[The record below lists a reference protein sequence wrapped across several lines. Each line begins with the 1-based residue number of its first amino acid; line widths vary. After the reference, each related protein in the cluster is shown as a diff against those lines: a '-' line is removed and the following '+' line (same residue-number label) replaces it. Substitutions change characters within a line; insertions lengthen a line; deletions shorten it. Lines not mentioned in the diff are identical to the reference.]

1 MPDSPLRVL
10 ISGGGT
16 GGHIH
21 PALAIAEALKAKR
34 PDVTIE
40 FVGARGRME
49 MERVPAAGHI
59 ITGLPITGID
69 RRLSFRNLLF
79 PFRLARSIWI
89 SRRIVRRFRPDVA
102 IGVGGFASGPLLW
115 VAAKA
120 GIPTVIQEQNGFPG
134 ITNRLLAQHVNR
146 VCAGF
151 PGLERWFPTEKITET
166 GNPLRSGLIDRLSGD
181 GKRGSN
187 AAEARKHFGL
197 DDNLPVLLVL
207 GGSLGAASMNS
218 AVRNLLESGPLE
230 NRGFQILWQCGS
242 RYANEHIEWAKAH
255 GDAGV
260 QVCGFIDRMDLAY
273 DAATLIASRAGA
285 MSIAELALVGKP
297 TLLVP
302 SPHVAEDHQ
311 TKNARSVV
319 DRQGAILITDDQI
332 IQTLGQEVEAL
343 LKDREA
349 CGALSRHMAQTA
361 RPDAAQRVAD
371 VVLNVVSSEATT
383 G

>member
-21 PALAIAEALKAKR
+21 PALAIAEALNATR
-34 PDVTIE
+34 PDATIE

-49 MERVPAAGHI
+49 MERILAAGHI

-115 VAAKA
+115 VAAKD

-151 PGLERWFPTEKITET
+151 PGLERWFPEEKITET

-197 DDNLPVLLVL
+197 DENLPVLLVL

-218 AVRNLLESGPLE
+218 AVRHLLESGPLE

-242 RYANEHIEWAKAH
+242 RYADEHIEWAKRR
-255 GDAGV
+255 GDKAV

-273 DAATLIASRAGA
+273 DSATIIASRAGA

-332 IQTLGQEVEAL
+332 VQTLGKEVEVL
-343 LKDREA
+343 LKDRER
-349 CGALSRHMAQTA
+349 CRALSSHMAQTA

-371 VVLNVVSSEATT
+371 VVLNVVSSKAHP

>member
-1 MPDSPLRVL
+1 MSSPSLRVL

-34 PDVTIE
+34 PDVIIE

-69 RRLSFRNLLF
+69 RRLSLRNLLF

-89 SRRIVRRFRPDVA
+89 SRRIVNRFRPDVA

-115 VAAKA
+115 VAAKT
-120 GIPTVIQEQNGFPG
+120 GVPTVIQEQNGFPG
-134 ITNRLLAQHVNR
+134 ITNRLLSKHVNK

-151 PGLERWFPTEKITET
+151 PGLERWFPSDKIIET
-166 GNPLRSGLIDRLSGD
+166 GNPLRSGLIQRLSNGEQ
-181 GKRGSN
+181 RSSRI
-187 AAEARKHFGL
+187 AEARKHFGL
-197 DDNLPVLLVL
+197 DENLPVLLVL
-207 GGSLGAASMNS
+207 GGSLGAASMND
-218 AVRNLLESGPLE
+218 AVRALVESSPLQSL
-230 NRGFQILWQCGS
+230 GFQVLWQCGS
-242 RYANEHIEWAKAH
+242 RYAQEHIEWTKAL
-255 GDAGV
+255 GNQEI
-260 QVCGFIDRMDLAY
+260 QVFGFIDRMDLAY
-273 DAATLIASRAGA
+273 DAATIIASRAGA

-311 TKNARSVV
+311 TKNAHSVV
-319 DRQGAILITDDQI
+319 DRNGAILIADDQI
-332 IQTLGQEVEAL
+332 AQQLGKTVQAL
-343 LKDREA
+343 LKDEKT
-349 CGALSRHMAQTA
+349 CVSLSKAMARTA
-361 RPDAAQRVAD
+361 KPRAAERVAEA
-371 VVLNVVSSEATT
+371 VIEVISSQPSK